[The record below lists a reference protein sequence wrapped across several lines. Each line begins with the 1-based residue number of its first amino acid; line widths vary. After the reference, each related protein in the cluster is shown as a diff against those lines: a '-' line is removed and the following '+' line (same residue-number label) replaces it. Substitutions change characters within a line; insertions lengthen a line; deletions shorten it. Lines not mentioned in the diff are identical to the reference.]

1 MALRDALEPLLV
13 FLRFSYSPSA
23 RLQDVLPSV
32 RNLEKTFE
40 VLKSLTKKSQ
50 VLGRISTSVF
60 DDMLQSMRIRLYGPV
75 TSHVRV
81 VHV

>member
-1 MALRDALEPLLV
+1 MALRDGLEPLLV
-13 FLRFSYSPSA
+13 FLRFWDSPSA
-23 RLQDVLPSV
+23 RLQDVLPRV
-32 RNLEKTFE
+32 RDLEKTFE
-40 VLKSLTKKSQ
+40 AMKSLAKNGQ
-50 VLGRISTSVF
+50 VLGRIPTSVF